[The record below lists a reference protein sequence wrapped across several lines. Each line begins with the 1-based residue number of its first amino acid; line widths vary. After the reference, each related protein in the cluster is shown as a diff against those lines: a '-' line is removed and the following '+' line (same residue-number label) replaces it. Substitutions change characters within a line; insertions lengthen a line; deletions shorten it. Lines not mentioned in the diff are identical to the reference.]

1 MITLTPS
8 VSFSWGGHATDV
20 GLSNLSNNFLYASAV
35 VLALA
40 MMSFALDLAGHPGRM
55 ARAAQ
60 RDAEAAAESST
71 EAAETASAG
80 SGSTAVLQRTSGS
93 TLVIPEKRQAGRRT
107 GDDTGSDAK
116 TRTESAR
123 QWAGIGMSLS
133 WLGML
138 LLAACV
144 GLRAASVG
152 RLPLGNMYE
161 FAIVGAFF
169 VMCAFLI
176 WSLRRDVRS
185 LGIFVVG
192 PTLLTEML
200 AALVFYTA
208 ASQLL
213 PSLKNYWLSI
223 HVTVAIL
230 SVAFFTIAFSTTI
243 LYFVQKWREDIK
255 DTKYTFMDAVPGS
268 EVMDRTTYG
277 LLIIAFPLWTF
288 TVIAGAIWAQKAWG
302 HYWGWDPK
310 EVWSLVIWVVYA
322 AYLHARATAGWSG
335 KKAAYI
341 ALAGFGC
348 VLFNFCVVNIFI
360 VGMHSYSGM

>member
-1 MITLTPS
+1 MISLTPS
-8 VSFSWGGHATDV
+8 ISFDFGGHATNV
-20 GLSNLSNNFLYASAV
+20 GLSDLSNEFLYASAV

-40 MMSFALDLAGHPGRM
+40 MLSFAADLAGHPGRM
-55 ARAAQ
+55 ARAEERANAATEGSS
-60 RDAEAAAESST
+60 DAAAAE
-71 EAAETASAG
+71 AG
-80 SGSTAVLQRTSGS
+80 GGGTAVLERTSQG
-93 TLVIPEKRQAGRRT
+93 LPAIPEK
-107 GDDTGSDAK
+107 
-116 TRTESAR
+116 R

-133 WLGML
+133 WLGAL
-138 LLAACV
+138 LLTACV
-144 GLRAASVG
+144 VLRSASVG
-152 RLPLGNMYE
+152 RPPLGNMYE

-169 VMCAFLI
+169 VMAAFLI
-176 WSLRRDVRS
+176 WSLKRDVRS

-208 ASQLL
+208 ASELL
-213 PSLKNYWLSI
+213 PSLKNYWLTI

-243 LYFVQKWREDIK
+243 LFFVQKWREDIN
-255 DTKYTFMDAVPGS
+255 DTKYTFMDAVPNS

-302 HYWGWDPK
+302 TYWGWDPK

-322 AYLHARATAGWSG
+322 AYLHARATAGWAG
-335 KKAAYI
+335 KKSAYI

-348 VLFNFCVVNIFI
+348 VLFNFCVVNVFI

>member
-1 MITLTPS
+1 MITLTPTI
-8 VSFSWGGHATDV
+8 SFNWGGHATDV

-60 RDAEAAAESST
+60 RDAEAAETSNDAT
-71 EAAETASAG
+71 AEAAVGASPEAAAG
-80 SGSTAVLQRTSGS
+80 NGGTAVLERTSEK
-93 TLVIPEKRQAGRRT
+93 TPAIPEK
-107 GDDTGSDAK
+107 
-116 TRTESAR
+116 R
-123 QWAGIGMSLS
+123 QWAGIGMSLT
-133 WLGML
+133 WLGWL
-138 LLAACV
+138 LLGACV
-144 GLRAASVG
+144 VLRSASVG
-152 RLPLGNMYE
+152 RPPLGNMYE

-169 VMCAFLI
+169 VLSAFLV
-176 WSLRRDVRS
+176 WSLKSDVRS

-243 LYFVQKWREDIK
+243 LYFVQKWREDIH

>member
-1 MITLTPS
+1 MITFTPS
-8 VSFSWGGHATDV
+8 ISFSWGGHATDV

-60 RDAEAAAESST
+60 RAAEAAGTSV
-71 EAAETASAG
+71 EATTSEATSEATAGGG
-80 SGSTAVLQRTSGS
+80 SGSTAVLERTSEKPS
-93 TLVIPEKRQAGRRT
+93 AIPEK
-107 GDDTGSDAK
+107 
-116 TRTESAR
+116 R

-144 GLRAASVG
+144 GLRSASVG

-176 WSLRRDVRS
+176 WSLKRDVRS

>member
-1 MITLTPS
+1 MISFTSTPS
-8 VSFSWGGHATDV
+8 ISFGGHATDV

-40 MMSFALDLAGHPGRM
+40 MLSFALDLAGHPGRV
-55 ARAAQ
+55 ARAEEREAQ
-60 RDAEAAAESST
+60 LASGSGAAA
-71 EAAETASAG
+71 AADG
-80 SGSTAVLQRTSGS
+80 SGHTTVLERTAQAEGA
-93 TLVIPEKRQAGRRT
+93 IPPEK
-107 GDDTGSDAK
+107 
-116 TRTESAR
+116 R

-133 WLGML
+133 WLGWL
-138 LLAACV
+138 LLTACV
-144 GLRAASVG
+144 VFRAASVG
-152 RLPLGNMYE
+152 RPPLGNMYE

-169 VMCAFLI
+169 VMTAFLV
-176 WSLRRDVRS
+176 WSLKSDIRS

-208 ASQLL
+208 ASELM
-213 PSLKNYWLSI
+213 PSLKNYWLTI

-230 SVAFFTIAFSTTI
+230 SVAFFTISFSTTI
-243 LYFVQKWREDIK
+243 LYFVQKWREDIH

-268 EVMDRTTYG
+268 EVLDRTTYG

-288 TVIAGAIWAQKAWG
+288 TLIAGAIWAQKAWG
-302 HYWGWDPK
+302 HYWSWDPK
-310 EVWSLVIWVVYA
+310 EVWTLVIWVVYA

-335 KKAAYI
+335 KKAAYLS
-341 ALAGFGC
+341 LAGFGC
-348 VLFNFCVVNIFI
+348 VLFNFCVVNVFI

>member
-1 MITLTPS
+1 MI
-8 VSFSWGGHATDV
+8 SFSFMPTLNFGGHATDI
-20 GLSNLSNNFLYASAV
+20 GLSNLSNHFLYASAV

-40 MMSFALDLAGHPGRM
+40 MMSFALDLAGHPGRA
-55 ARAAQ
+55 ARAAE
-60 RDAEAAAESST
+60 REARAASTPEESVAAEAGGNTTVLERTAQAA
-71 EAAETASAG
+71 G
-80 SGSTAVLQRTSGS
+80 DIQ
-93 TLVIPEKRQAGRRT
+93 PEK
-107 GDDTGSDAK
+107 
-116 TRTESAR
+116 R

-133 WLGML
+133 WLGWL
-138 LLAACV
+138 LLGACV
-144 GLRAASVG
+144 GFRSASVG
-152 RLPLGNMYE
+152 RPPLGNMYE

-169 VMCAFLI
+169 VMSAFLI
-176 WSLRRDVRS
+176 WSLRRDIRS

-208 ASQLL
+208 ASELL
-213 PSLKNYWLSI
+213 PSLKNYWLTI

-243 LYFVQKWREDIK
+243 LYFVQKWREDIH
-255 DTKYTFMDAVPGS
+255 DTKYKFMDAVPGS

-288 TVIAGAIWAQKAWG
+288 TLIAGAIWAQKAWG
-302 HYWGWDPK
+302 HYWSWDPK
-310 EVWSLVIWVVYA
+310 EVWTLVIWVVYA

-335 KKAAYI
+335 KKAAYLS
-341 ALAGFGC
+341 LAGFAC
-348 VLFNFCVVNIFI
+348 VLFNFCVVNVFI

>member
-8 VSFSWGGHATDV
+8 ISFDWGGHATDV

-35 VLALA
+35 VLVLA
-40 MMSFALDLAGHPGRM
+40 MMSFAADLATYPGRM
-55 ARAAQ
+55 ARAEQ
-60 RDAEAAAESST
+60 REAEAAEKS
-71 EAAETASAG
+71 AAVSAG
-80 SGSTAVLQRTSGS
+80 SSSGGTAVLERTAEG
-93 TLVIPEKRQAGRRT
+93 TGAIPEK
-107 GDDTGSDAK
+107 
-116 TRTESAR
+116 R

-133 WLGML
+133 WLGFL
-138 LLAACV
+138 LVAACV
-144 GLRAASVG
+144 VLRSASVG
-152 RLPLGNMYE
+152 RPPLGNMYE

-169 VMCAFLI
+169 VMGAFLG

-192 PTLLTEML
+192 PTVLTEML
-200 AALVFYTA
+200 AGLVFYTD

-255 DTKYTFMDAVPGS
+255 DTKYKFMDAVPGS

-302 HYWGWDPK
+302 NYWGWDPK

-322 AYLHARATAGWSG
+322 AYLHARATAGWGG

>member
-8 VSFSWGGHATDV
+8 ISFDFGGHATDV

-35 VLALA
+35 VLVLA
-40 MMSFALDLAGHPGRM
+40 MFSFALDLAGHPGRM
-55 ARAAQ
+55 ARAAARATAQ
-60 RDAEAAAESST
+60 SGGSAAAAGS
-71 EAAETASAG
+71 G
-80 SGSTAVLQRTSGS
+80 SGSTAVLERTAEGAA
-93 TLVIPEKRQAGRRT
+93 VIPEK
-107 GDDTGSDAK
+107 
-116 TRTESAR
+116 R
-123 QWAGIGMSLS
+123 QWAGIGMSLTWLS
-133 WLGML
+133 WLL
-138 LLAACV
+138 LGACV
-144 GLRAASVG
+144 AFRSASVG
-152 RLPLGNMYE
+152 RPPLGNMYE

-169 VMCAFLI
+169 VLSAFLI
-176 WSLRRDVRS
+176 WSLKRDIRS
-185 LGIFVVG
+185 LGIFVTG

-200 AALVFYTA
+200 AALVFYTD

-243 LYFVQKWREDIK
+243 LYFVQKWREDIG
-255 DTKYTFMDAVPGS
+255 DTKYKFMDAVPRS

-288 TVIAGAIWAQKAWG
+288 TIIAGAIWAQKAWG

-348 VLFNFCVVNIFI
+348 VLFNFCVVNVFI

>member
-8 VSFSWGGHATDV
+8 ISFNWGGHATDV

-60 RDAEAAAESST
+60 RQADAEKSVDAT
-71 EAAETASAG
+71 AETAAG
-80 SGSTAVLQRTSGS
+80 STGTGVLQRTSGS

-107 GDDTGSDAK
+107 ADGTGSDAK
-116 TRTESAR
+116 TTNESSR

-144 GLRAASVG
+144 GLRSASVG
-152 RLPLGNMYE
+152 RPPLGNMYE

-169 VMCAFLI
+169 VLCAFLV
-176 WSLRRDVRS
+176 WSLKSDVRS

-208 ASQLL
+208 ASELL

-230 SVAFFTIAFSTTI
+230 SVAFFTIAFTTTI
-243 LYFVQKWREDIK
+243 LFFVQKWREDIK
-255 DTKYTFMDAVPGS
+255 DTKYKFMDAVPGS
-268 EVMDRTTYG
+268 EVLDRTTYG

-302 HYWGWDPK
+302 NYWGWDPK

-322 AYLHARATAGWSG
+322 AYLHARATAGWAG

>member
-1 MITLTPS
+1 MISLTS
-8 VSFSWGGHATDV
+8 GISFGGHATDI

-40 MMSFALDLAGHPGRM
+40 MMSFALDLAGHPGRA
-55 ARAAQ
+55 ARAAELQ
-60 RDAEAAAESST
+60 AAAAAGGGERTAASADGGSST
-71 EAAETASAG
+71 RVLERTAKDAP
-80 SGSTAVLQRTSGS
+80 
-93 TLVIPEKRQAGRRT
+93 VIPPEK
-107 GDDTGSDAK
+107 
-116 TRTESAR
+116 R

-133 WLGML
+133 WLGWL

-144 GLRAASVG
+144 VFRAASVG
-152 RLPLGNMYE
+152 RPPLGNMYE

-169 VMCAFLI
+169 VMSAFLV
-176 WSLRRDVRS
+176 WSLRRDIRS

-213 PSLKNYWLSI
+213 PSLKNYWLTI

-243 LYFVQKWREDIK
+243 LYFVQKWREDIH
-255 DTKYTFMDAVPGS
+255 DTKYKFMDAVPGS

-288 TVIAGAIWAQKAWG
+288 TLIAGAIWAQKAWG
-302 HYWGWDPK
+302 HYWSWDPK
-310 EVWSLVIWVVYA
+310 EVWTLVIWVVYA

-335 KKAAYI
+335 KKAAYLS
-341 ALAGFGC
+341 LAGFGC
-348 VLFNFCVVNIFI
+348 VLFNFCVVNVFI